1 MSDLL
6 PNNTAAFG
14 GAPVSIPEMSRVVDA
29 LQQMVRLQGLIYSK
43 LGPITAAS
51 FADLDLSGLPTADPG
66 GGRPWL
72 NGGVLQVGP

>member
-6 PNNTAAFG
+6 PGSSAFG

-29 LQQMVRLQGLIYSK
+29 LQQMIKMQGLLYSK
-43 LGPITAAS
+43 LGPLTAAA
-51 FADLDLSGLPTADPG
+51 FAALDLSGLPTADPG
-66 GGRPWL
+66 GGKPWL